1 MLLFAVSNDGAGPPL
16 VYEASGSVDAA
27 TPRSQSGRKK
37 KASRER
43 ERVAGLARMQQARC
57 SEEISISVFMPR
69 PLDGPVLS
77 LNVFILLGFR

>member
-43 ERVAGLARMQQARC
+43 EREWQG
-57 SEEISISVFMPR
+57 
-69 PLDGPVLS
+69 
-77 LNVFILLGFR
+77 

>member
-43 ERVAGLARMQQARC
+43 ERESGRVSANATG
-57 SEEISISVFMPR
+57 SVLRGDFYFGIYAPTA
-69 PLDGPVLS
+69 
-77 LNVFILLGFR
+77 